1 MFFSTVLVILREKKI
16 IRIDIV
22 IQHLQMLTCGSGKC
36 VPIVHGVRKLYIPL
50 VLLDSKLYHL
60 IEKQLTYI
68 QI

>member
-1 MFFSTVLVILREKKI
+1 MLVILREKKI

-36 VPIVHGVRKLYIPL
+36 LPIVHGARKLYIPL

-68 QI
+68 QV